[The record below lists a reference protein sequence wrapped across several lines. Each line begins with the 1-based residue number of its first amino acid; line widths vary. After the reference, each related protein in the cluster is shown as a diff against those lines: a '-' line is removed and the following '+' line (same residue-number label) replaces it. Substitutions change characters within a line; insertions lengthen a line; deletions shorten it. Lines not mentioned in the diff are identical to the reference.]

1 MGKIPGGV
9 ESNSLY
15 IIVKKK
21 KKKDKER
28 YRFGEE
34 GYNWE
39 STSGR
44 ISFAFYKRI
53 VDFHSEIIWT

>member
-21 KKKDKER
+21 KKRIKRGIDLVKRDTTGKVQVGELVLLFIKELLI
-28 YRFGEE
+28 F
-34 GYNWE
+34 
-39 STSGR
+39 
-44 ISFAFYKRI
+44 IQK
-53 VDFHSEIIWT
+53 

>member
-1 MGKIPGGV
+1 MGKIPGSV
-9 ESNSLY
+9 ENNSLY

-21 KKKDKER
+21 KKHKER

-39 STSGR
+39 STNGR

-53 VDFHSEIIWT
+53 VDFHSEIIGT